1 MGVKIFP
8 DRPLRYRDADGKI
21 HEIPTY
27 RLIVHIAGKRHEFRT
42 DADGNRFTDFRRC
55 DIFRARLVTDLHNN
69 RFDPDKY
76 RPSKK
81 STFGGLATDYLE
93 SLDAR
98 AAAGEI
104 GKAQAAKSR
113 KVFEQVYIPALG
125 NIEIE
130 DLRALDLDRALRKM
144 QEQFPG
150 WGKKTQHNM
159 QAMLS
164 AFLNYLHDR
173 EVIQRV
179 PSLPKLGIVPKP
191 ARKWITA
198 EVQDKVLAEIAEA
211 ARPIFRL
218 LCRMGLRPG
227 EARALQLRDIDLDRG
242 YITIQRSYR
251 DSGNELKAATK
262 TGASRVLPIADELV
276 PTLRARLGAAVGPE
290 TTLFPNPTTGRPWI
304 HGALSAIW
312 RAAAAKV
319 GANVG
324 LYEGTRH
331 SVASQALNRG
341 VPMIL
346 IQAVL
351 GHSNVSTTGGY
362 AHAAPEKLRQ
372 VYNARVVPR
381 PSAMPKI

>member
-1 MGVKIFP
+1 MGVKILE
-8 DRPLRYRDADGKI
+8 DRPLRYRDAASAL
-21 HEIPTY
+21 HEIPTW
-27 RLIVHIAGKRHEFRT
+27 RLIVRVGGKRHEFRS
-42 DADGNRFTDFRRC
+42 DADGNRFTDFRRA
-55 DIFRARLVTDLHNN
+55 DIFRARLVTDIQNQ

-76 RPSKK
+76 RPAKK
-81 STFGGLATDYLE
+81 WTFGGLAKDYLDT
-93 SLDAR
+93 LDIR
-98 AAAGEI
+98 AKAGEI

-113 KVFEQVYIPALG
+113 KVFEQVYIPTLG
-125 NIEIE
+125 SIEIE
-130 DLRALDLDRALRKM
+130 DLRAYDLDRALRKM

-159 QAMLS
+159 QAIIS
-164 AFLNYLHDR
+164 AFLTYLHRR

-179 PSLPKLGIVPKP
+179 PPLPQLGIVPKP

-198 EVQDKVLAEIAEA
+198 EVQDQVLAEIPET
-211 ARPIFRL
+211 ARPIFHL

-227 EARALQLRDIDLDRG
+227 EARALQLRDVDLDRG

-251 DSGNELKAATK
+251 DSGSELKAATK
-262 TGASRVLPIADELV
+262 TGTSRVLPIPEELT
-276 PTLRARLGAAVGPE
+276 PAIRARLNAAVGPE
-290 TTLFPNPTTGRPWI
+290 TPLFSNPSTGRPWI
-304 HGALSAIW
+304 HGALSTIW
-312 RAAAAKV
+312 RSAATKV
-319 GANVG
+319 GAEVG
-324 LYEGTRH
+324 MYEGTRH

-372 VYNARVVPR
+372 VYNAQVISLPA
-381 PSAMPKI
+381 PATK